1 MLFVAV
7 IPCELCGRL
16 SYELFDYNHHF
27 KHRHLGQFN
36 IRCELCGKGFWKIN
50 ALQSHICYPELREEN
65 LRLQQL
71 KAESAVKKRDAIRK
85 ATGINSNIG
94 VCGRKEN
101 LHRKILV
108 KKNCSEPEKKK
119 CYNNRQK
126 SSTYRNA
133 RNKVL
138 KRENDGILGQQSTCT
153 DLQRQTDC
161 RENDTSLITS
171 VSGHGVIS
179 ERSLNDLGES
189 TDEIQRHLHF
199 KGNCTVE
206 NFNKSEDFESKSV
219 RLSTLINLGTKTRAE
234 KQTIGL
240 KSSSEEKISRSQKLC
255 KQDLVVSV
263 QSHTEIVH
271 QYGTRKRQISFRA
284 LIGKK

>member
-1 MLFVAV
+1 M

-16 SYELFDYNHHF
+16 SYELVDYNHHF

-85 ATGINSNIG
+85 DTGINSNIG
-94 VCGRKEN
+94 ACDRKEN
-101 LHRKILV
+101 VHQKIMV

-119 CYNNRQK
+119 CRNSRQK

-138 KRENDGILGQQSTCT
+138 KKENDGISGQQPMCT
-153 DLQRQTDC
+153 DLQSQTDC
-161 RENDTSLITS
+161 HDSDTSLTTAVSGQS
-171 VSGHGVIS
+171 VSS
-179 ERSLNDLGES
+179 ERSLNDQGET
-189 TDEIQRHLHF
+189 TDEMQRHLHF
-199 KGNCTVE
+199 KGNFTVE
-206 NFNKSEDFESKSV
+206 NFKKSADFESKSV
-219 RLSTLINLGTKTRAE
+219 KLSTFINLGGKTKAE
-234 KQTIGL
+234 QTIGL
-240 KSSSEEKISRSQKLC
+240 KSCAEEKISRNRKLC
-255 KQDLVVSV
+255 KQDLVASV
-263 QSHTEIVH
+263 HSHTKNVH
-271 QYGTRKRQISFRA
+271 QYGTRKRQVSFRA